1 MPKNIPIFMPLFV
14 LAIMPAIFKSQL
26 SEDEFRRNS
35 DFVIDNGESVDST
48 LKQIRD
54 YLEG

>member
-1 MPKNIPIFMPLFV
+1 MT
-14 LAIMPAIFKSQL
+14 AIFKSQL